1 VELFKDSLLVLVA
14 APVVLVLIA
23 VEAVVSYLHGRH
35 DYTVKGTL
43 TNAYLAA
50 VNVGLDVSM
59 RAAWLAVMSWS
70 FRFHFA
76 RVADPWAYWVA
87 LLVLQ
92 DFLFYFLHRVDHG
105 CRLFWAV
112 HLTHHSSPEFNLTV
126 GFRPSVLQPLYR
138 FALFAPLTLLGF
150 RPEDV
155 MLMYSATQLYGVLV
169 HTRAV
174 GKLGPL
180 EWFLC
185 TPSHHRV
192 HHGTNPQYLDKNL
205 GTVFIVWDRLFGTF
219 AEETEEAR
227 FGLAGGHPTCHPLR
241 VIFHEWLSLWHD
253 LRQPVPLKAKLM
265 YLFGPPGW
273 RYVPR
278 AGGPARSNEGA
289 AVSHVPTRSVQ

>member
-1 VELFKDSLLVLVA
+1 VELFKDSLLILVA
-14 APVVLVLIA
+14 VPVVLALIA
-23 VEAVVSYLHGRH
+23 AEAVTSYLHDRH

-43 TNAYLAA
+43 TNVYLAA

-59 RAAWLAVMSWS
+59 RAAWFAVMSWS
-70 FRFHFA
+70 FRFHVV
-76 RVADPWAYWVA
+76 RVSNPWVYWAA

-92 DFLFYFLHRVDHG
+92 DLLFYFLHRLDHR

-112 HLTHHSSPEFNLTV
+112 HVTHHSAPEFNLTV

-138 FALFAPLTLLGF
+138 FAWFAPLTLVGF
-150 RPEDV
+150 RPEDI

-180 EWFLC
+180 EWVLC
-185 TPSHHRV
+185 TPSHHGV

-219 AEETEEAR
+219 AREEEEVR
-227 FGLAGGHPTCHPLR
+227 FGLAGQRSTCHPLR
-241 VIFHEWLSLWHD
+241 VIFHEWIALWHD
-253 LRQPVPLKAKLM
+253 LRKPVPLKAKLM

-273 RYVPR
+273 RYVPHAPKPAR
-278 AGGPARSNEGA
+278 PNEEVTADRVPARSA
-289 AVSHVPTRSVQ
+289 P